1 MDTPATLESFEPE
14 PSATS
19 EPVSRSLRWLGICR
33 LGLVQAALGSVVV
46 LLTSTLNRVMVVE
59 YALPAVLPGL
69 LVALHYAV
77 QFIRPRF
84 GFESDV
90 LARRTPWI
98 IGGMAV
104 LAVGGVCCALSTVM
118 LLQHPLAGLL
128 LAILSYGVVGLGVG
142 AAGTSLL
149 VLVANRVDGPRR
161 AAAATIM
168 WILMIAGFAI
178 TSTVVGRFLD
188 PFSPQRLVLAMLTVA
203 TVAFVVTLL
212 ATWNIEG
219 ASADA
224 PGANSLGSASVG
236 TASARVGTART
247 KFSVTLKRV
256 WSEPRA
262 RNFTL
267 FVFISMLA
275 YSAQELLLEPFAGL
289 VFGYSLGASAQ
300 LSGLWHASALV
311 GMICVGVACS
321 GRRRFGSL
329 HAWTVGGC
337 IGSGIALLSLAAAG
351 LMGPTWPLRLSVMAL
366 GAANGSFAVAAIA
379 SMMDLSRAGDTS
391 TAGVRMGLWG
401 AAQAVAFA
409 CGGLAG
415 TAIVDIAR
423 NVFGSP
429 VTAFAIVFAAEAGL
443 FFLASRF
450 VIKTD
455 AQSTQHSAQLE
466 AVSL

>member
-1 MDTPATLESFEPE
+1 MAGTTADATTVIATTTPRAD
-14 PSATS
+14 A
-19 EPVSRSLRWLGICR
+19 RSLGWFGICR
-33 LGLVQAALGSVVV
+33 LGLVQAALGAVVV

-118 LLQHPLAGLL
+118 MSQQRWAGLMF
-128 LAILSYGVVGLGVG
+128 AVVSYAVVGLGVG

-188 PFSPQRLVLAMLTVA
+188 PFTPRRLVLAMLAVA
-203 TVAFVVTLL
+203 AVAFSVTVL
-212 ATWNIEG
+212 ATWNG
-219 ASADA
+219 ARAADA
-224 PGANSLGSASVG
+224 SPGRAAPGG
-236 TASARVGTART
+236 ARQT
-247 KFSVTLKRV
+247 KFSVILKQV
-256 WSEPRA
+256 WAEPKA

-289 VFGYSLGASAQ
+289 VFGYTLGASTQ
-300 LSGLWHASALV
+300 LSGLWHAAALV

-329 HAWTVGGC
+329 RGWTVGGC
-337 IGSGIALLSLAAAG
+337 IGSGIALVSLAGAG
-351 LMGPTWPLRLSVMAL
+351 LMGPAWPLRFSVMAL
-366 GAANGSFAVAAIA
+366 GAANGAFAVAAIA
-379 SMMDLSRAGDTS
+379 SMMDLSRAGDAS

-409 CGGLAG
+409 CGGLIG
-415 TAIVDIAR
+415 TAIVDVAR

-429 VTAFAIVFAAEAGL
+429 ATAFAIVFAAEASL

-455 AQSTQHSAQLE
+455 MQSTQHSAHLE
-466 AVSL
+466 ALSL